1 MDLQEPT
8 QKRKRVNRP
17 NISTDR
23 SHLRPAEYA
32 ARLGISRS
40 VLDDWMDDGIIPFVK
55 IGNVVLI
62 NIALADDA
70 LAKLTTYAKQE
81 GQE

>member
-1 MDLQEPT
+1 
-8 QKRKRVNRP
+8 
-17 NISTDR
+17 
-23 SHLRPAEYA
+23 
-32 ARLGISRS
+32 